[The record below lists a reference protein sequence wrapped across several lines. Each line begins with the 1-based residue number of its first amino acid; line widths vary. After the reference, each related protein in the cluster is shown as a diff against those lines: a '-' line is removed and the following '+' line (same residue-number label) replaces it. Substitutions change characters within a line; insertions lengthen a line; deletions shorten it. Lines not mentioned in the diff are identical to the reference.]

1 MGLPSVDFARIHRQ
15 TLEQLIMKRHLPP
28 LVSLFLR
35 AMLWAPVAYLLMA
48 VWLVTNCAMLGLPL
62 IGILLIWDGD
72 YLSGAGCL
80 GVGLLAFYLA
90 RWMKGKIWEAPPSL
104 L

>member
-1 MGLPSVDFARIHRQ
+1 
-15 TLEQLIMKRHLPP
+15 MKSQGPP

-48 VWLVTNCAMLGLPL
+48 VWLVSICAMLGLPL
-62 IGILLIWDGD
+62 IGVLQIWDGD
-72 YLSGAGCL
+72 YLPGVGTL
-80 GVGLLAFYLA
+80 GVGLLAFFWV
-90 RWMKGKIWEAPPSL
+90 RWTTGKIWEKPPSL